1 MAATT
6 LLCPN
11 QHSSDISRW
20 RTTSENP
27 LLIIHMSTNPL
38 HPLSSSP
45 YTSTTTLALALQ
57 LRSPTDRSP
66 TAVTWTSKRELIDR
80 STGRRRQFVL
90 RFCTQVRTGL
100 WVHVQ
105 VPVPVPA
112 PAPADAE
119 FERPMRKMLILERD
133 MKYHSEIQVN
143 GSALVP
149 IDVASSISALATQG
163 NWSRNT
169 LTDLFR

>member
-1 MAATT
+1 M
-6 LLCPN
+6 
-11 QHSSDISRW
+11 
-20 RTTSENP
+20 
-27 LLIIHMSTNPL
+27 
-38 HPLSSSP
+38 
-45 YTSTTTLALALQ
+45 
-57 LRSPTDRSP
+57 
-66 TAVTWTSKRELIDR
+66 
-80 STGRRRQFVL
+80 L
-90 RFCTQVRTGL
+90 RFCTQVRL